1 MTTSYEVSATSR
13 PGGEAELDIFGQPI
27 RFDAGAARDLR
38 HPGPAELLCGAL
50 AACLLKNV
58 ERFSTMLPF
67 EYTGARVRVE
77 AERQDSPPRF
87 TRFTYQLEIDTDEP
101 PRRVELLHK
110 NVRQFGTVS
119 GTLAEAA
126 EVDGALRAV
135 RSDGQVDLFHA
146 R

>member
-1 MTTSYEVSATSR
+1 MTATYAVSATCR
-13 PGGEAELDIFGQPI
+13 PGGDAELDIFGQAIP
-27 RFDAGAARDLR
+27 FDAGASRDMKR
-38 HPGPAELLCGAL
+38 PGPAELLCGAV

-67 EYTGARVRVE
+67 AYTGARVRVE

-101 PRRVELLHK
+101 PRRIELLHK

-119 GTLAEAA
+119 GTLAAA
-126 EVDGALRAV
+126 ATLEGAVHAV
-135 RSDGQVDLFHA
+135 RSDGRVEVFA
-146 R
+146 